1 MPLAVDDLLRRWVEE
16 RAASREPGDGEY
28 AQFIADWLPLA
39 STDDWHRMILGHNR
53 DLGDAPLFWITRQA
67 RCEKA
72 TALGIFYL
80 ARPGLL
86 LDYGRDRDSVP
97 DRMKRAFDL
106 IGEIRMRY
114 VNGFYRAATIGFDA
128 VEALRREAR
137 LPAGFD
143 QKALDLV
150 IPPDMRISI
159 AGRRLGLKYG
169 VRNGFFED
177 LPHSAR

>member
-16 RAASREPGDGEY
+16 RAASPEPGDGEY

-39 STDDWHRMILGHNR
+39 SSDDWHRMILGHNR
-53 DLGDAPLFWITRQA
+53 ALGDAPLFWIMRQK

-86 LDYGRDRDSVP
+86 LAYGQDRAKVP
-97 DRMKRAFDL
+97 EPMRRAFDL

-114 VNGFYRAATIGFDA
+114 VNGFYRAATLRFDT
-128 VEALRREAR
+128 VEALAREAR
-137 LPAGFD
+137 LPARFD
-143 QKALDLV
+143 QKALDLL
-150 IPPDMRISI
+150 IPPEMRVSI
-159 AGRRLGLKYG
+159 PGRKLGLQYG
-169 VRNGFFED
+169 VRNRFRLDAPLG
-177 LPHSAR
+177 AR